1 MYTLTLRY
9 LHYFNIRINNRYL
22 FLPQVF
28 LKYYHT
34 EQLDAVMLSCI
45 SKVVICQKYSRGL
58 LARKLY
64 KGMKDAKR
72 AERSSQVSSMC
83 HCVRQVSSSTAEILR
98 KLNTFDIEQQ
108 VINII
113 IINIIWLHLD
123 LALKTVNVGSYL
135 ILITS
140 AYGNVERAVSCV
152 LYIFV

>member
-1 MYTLTLRY
+1 
-9 LHYFNIRINNRYL
+9 
-22 FLPQVF
+22 
-28 LKYYHT
+28 
-34 EQLDAVMLSCI
+34 MLSCI

-64 KGMKDAKR
+64 EGMKDAKR
-72 AERSSQVSSMC
+72 AERSSQFSSMC
-83 HCVRQVSSSTAEILR
+83 HCVSQVSSSTAEILR
-98 KLNTFDIEQQ
+98 KLNTLDIEQQ

-123 LALKTVNVGSYL
+123 LALMIVNVGPYL